1 LERKEII
8 LTPGKEISDVA
19 PELLSDMQWSR
30 VENLYSDKV
39 GRFVP
44 LRGLDNKLP
53 DTIRFNYEP
62 GGTVTAEKIHKGIEW
77 NGYLF
82 LVVEHNSNYV
92 LIRLKEVSGS
102 YTLAWSDGSE
112 NVAYT
117 YSITDSDR
125 STYNLATSDVSFI
138 PYSSELRVR
147 VGLKLFLIGDYSG
160 KGVYDYEGNE
170 LQSYGVDLLS
180 ETPIT
185 TYQGVLEN
193 RFVSTG
199 RHLTTSPIDLYR
211 DLSSIPNE
219 YSALVRFDCDE
230 SDNPMRMHSVI
241 VVAALFSDG
250 QIGLLETVDDAT
262 VDTSGGNYSFPSVI
276 SMDEELTR
284 SHEYDINKFANLF
297 GFDVKILKAS
307 IRNRIDKILVFIYT
321 LPDPEDISFSTDT
334 QNQPEFNGRFIDISN
349 NLSGKNFRLLE
360 TINVNNKD
368 TYAENPIADFG
379 VYNYDVDVTSSLKI
393 RYDVR
398 GISVVGSSDGVI
410 PVTKLYAGYYV
421 KLYDAKGNEQSGL
434 KITNVIFS
442 TSGSSPKLYNVT
454 LTFDGFIDSSFLVG
468 STPTQM
474 NDDVRMALYLSPI
487 ESGSYLTWHIG
498 GNWEELKQLPLFTDV
513 YPYNSAVKKE
523 KYYPDLTDYFIWNN
537 QAFAKTSEDGE
548 EYYLR
553 YSIVNNFD
561 ILPPDQ
567 VHEIALEE
575 IQNIVPLNDRLIII
589 GQKGI
594 TQGNILSQDFYLEFS
609 DSTAGII
616 RPGAY
621 VVHNGILYFMS
632 DQDVYAF
639 NGNTVQSVLKNSMI
653 KNYYR
658 DNIKE
663 AEGFIV
669 YSKYYSGLIIFMS
682 ETKGLL
688 INDFGTSRWVLDE
701 NMIFAIT
708 DSDGDMV
715 LFDDSASGF
724 KIDPTD
730 VYSDE
735 YYLEAKELNERAFS
749 AKQLTDVFIDTS
761 YEGDIEV
768 VSKDLRTNVTSNIV
782 RAVDSTFGIEKRMSP
797 RLIFNALSL
806 NFEFTDSA
814 GDFEIGRIRLWL
826 KNLGR

>member
-1 LERKEII
+1 
-8 LTPGKEISDVA
+8 
-19 PELLSDMQWSR
+19 
-30 VENLYSDKV
+30 
-39 GRFVP
+39 
-44 LRGLDNKLP
+44 
-53 DTIRFNYEP
+53 
-62 GGTVTAEKIHKGIEW
+62 
-77 NGYLF
+77 
-82 LVVEHNSNYV
+82 
-92 LIRLKEVSGS
+92 
-102 YTLAWSDGSE
+102 
-112 NVAYT
+112 
-117 YSITDSDR
+117 
-125 STYNLATSDVSFI
+125 
-138 PYSSELRVR
+138 
-147 VGLKLFLIGDYSG
+147 
-160 KGVYDYEGNE
+160 
-170 LQSYGVDLLS
+170 
-180 ETPIT
+180 
-185 TYQGVLEN
+185 
-193 RFVSTG
+193 
-199 RHLTTSPIDLYR
+199 
-211 DLSSIPNE
+211 
-219 YSALVRFDCDE
+219 
-230 SDNPMRMHSVI
+230 
-241 VVAALFSDG
+241 
-250 QIGLLETVDDAT
+250 
-262 VDTSGGNYSFPSVI
+262 
-276 SMDEELTR
+276 
-284 SHEYDINKFANLF
+284 
-297 GFDVKILKAS
+297 
-307 IRNRIDKILVFIYT
+307 
-321 LPDPEDISFSTDT
+321 
-334 QNQPEFNGRFIDISN
+334 
-349 NLSGKNFRLLE
+349 
-360 TINVNNKD
+360 
-368 TYAENPIADFG
+368 
-379 VYNYDVDVTSSLKI
+379 
-393 RYDVR
+393 
-398 GISVVGSSDGVI
+398 
-410 PVTKLYAGYYV
+410 
-421 KLYDAKGNEQSGL
+421 
-434 KITNVIFS
+434 
-442 TSGSSPKLYNVT
+442 
-454 LTFDGFIDSSFLVG
+454 
-468 STPTQM
+468 
-474 NDDVRMALYLSPI
+474 
-487 ESGSYLTWHIG
+487 
-498 GNWEELKQLPLFTDV
+498 LPLFTDV

-653 KNYYR
+653 KNYYQ

-688 INDFGTSRWVLDE
+688 INDFGTSRWALDE